1 MKCEVCGKPIEQK
14 ARGRRR
20 TTCLGACRTAKYRSK
35 KKPEV
40 ILERIPGFVRIRRFE
55 FVDEALMHAASS
67 GYSITL
73 PAELGTA
80 LPELGPKDTHLV
92 GRAEAERAPEEV
104 EWRRNSFVEQVE
116 RGTSLGNGP
125 RRPEP
130 GKLDHSGAAA

>member
-1 MKCEVCGKPIEQK
+1 MDGLMALVNIDAEFEALITKVCPRDGDEMKCEVCGKPIEQK

-40 ILERIPGFVRIRRFE
+40 ILEPIPGFVRIRRFD

-80 LPELGPKDTHLV
+80 LPELGPKDTHFAGP
-92 GRAEAERAPEEV
+92 GRSRAGTRGSRMET
-104 EWRRNSFVEQVE
+104 EQL
-116 RGTSLGNGP
+116 R
-125 RRPEP
+125 
-130 GKLDHSGAAA
+130 